1 MARLWS
7 GAEKFTRQVGRGS
20 GQANGRRM
28 LPKKEEDTMN
38 RNAKNLAKGAALGMM
53 AGAAAGAAG
62 MYVAEQNPKQLKKAV
77 KKAAHTAEKAVMGV
91 EKLMQ
96 NM

>member
-1 MARLWS
+1 MNLFHIQD
-7 GAEKFTRQVGRGS
+7 EGS
-20 GQANGRRM
+20 VRTGFQFGV
-28 LPKKEEDTMN
+28 EDTMN

-53 AGAAAGAAG
+53 AGAAVGAAG